1 MDFRDQFRK
10 MSGDVGKMAREVAD
24 TSKKATARAR
34 IRRMIN
40 TCNDSLQTIYQEIGT
55 RYYTENQCDPQEQYA
70 GLFQQAADTI
80 AQIDV
85 LKSELA
91 GLDHAVIC
99 PSCGSKVMET
109 QRFCPNCGCK
119 NASYGKWKAEE
130 EADENARRAAEEAE
144 QAERDAHNAVQESEE
159 EIVSPEGTAEQSAEA
174 ETAAPAKENTEA

>member
-40 TCNDSLQTIYQEIGT
+40 TCNDSLQTIYQ
-55 RYYTENQCDPQEQYA
+55 
-70 GLFQQAADTI
+70 
-80 AQIDV
+80 
-85 LKSELA
+85 
-91 GLDHAVIC
+91 AVIC

-144 QAERDAHNAVQESEE
+144 QAERDAHSAVQKSEE